1 MDTVT
6 PFADLDHAARMEQLA
21 RAGAIAVIAHA
32 GQTDKLMVDY
42 IKDPE
47 AVAASFDPT
56 RQTLEHCAALLHDVI
71 EDAAREGNLKTISSE
86 LLVKA
91 GTHPEVVEIVELL
104 TRREGDGDAYYER
117 IRANPAARAVKLADI
132 GTTPTLIAPPPC
144 RPRRGSGSRRSTSTR
159 SRYWE
164 RADHASASQPGK
176 PRVA

>member
-1 MDTVT
+1 MMDPVT
-6 PFADLDHAARMEQLA
+6 PFADLDHAARMEQIA

-42 IKDPE
+42 IKHPE
-47 AVAASFDPT
+47 AVAASFDAT
-56 RQTLEHCAALLHDVI
+56 TQTLEYCAALLHDVI

-117 IRANPAARAVKLADI
+117 IRANPAERAVKLADI
-132 GTTPTLIAPPPC
+132 GHNTDPDRTATLPAE
-144 RPRRGSGSRRSTSTR
+144 TR
-159 SRYWE
+159 KRLAKKYE
-164 RADHASASQPGK
+164 HALALLGA
-176 PRVA
+176 V